1 MSTPLCECLVH
12 APAPCS
18 LAGSCTHLMH
28 VTAYVHALLCAWQ
41 GPLDLYLG
49 LWSVPLY
56 TVPTAF
62 VYFCTYESLKGKLE
76 QRGLPSAVAHL
87 VPACAGAVLSAV
99 VRVPGDTL
107 KHRVQAY
114 QYPNIFAVSSWG
126 YCCAQRQGGGHM
138 LHLSNC
144 TTELLGCAAP
154 CPVHTLTWLAV
165 HP

>member
-1 MSTPLCECLVH
+1 MFTP
-12 APAPCS
+12 
-18 LAGSCTHLMH
+18 SC
-28 VTAYVHALLCAWQ
+28 VSWQ

-62 VYFCTYESLKGKLE
+62 IYFCTYESLKGKLE

-87 VPACAGAVLSAV
+87 VPACAGAVLSAA

-114 QYPNIFAVSSWG
+114 QYPNIFAVSFLPPAVGTAALSS
-126 YCCAQRQGGGHM
+126 GGVA
-138 LHLSNC
+138 LKLPDQ
-144 TTELLGCAAP
+144 AI
-154 CPVHTLTWLAV
+154 
-165 HP
+165 